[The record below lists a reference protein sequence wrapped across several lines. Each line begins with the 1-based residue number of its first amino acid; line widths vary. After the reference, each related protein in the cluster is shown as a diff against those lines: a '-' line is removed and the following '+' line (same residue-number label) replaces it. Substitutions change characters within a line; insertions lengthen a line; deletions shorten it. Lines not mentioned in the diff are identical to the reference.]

1 MIPRRGRLRAC
12 AAATAIGLGW
22 LCGLPYAGAQ
32 SARRPAIVLV
42 CAPCHGFDGRSVNVE
57 IPNLAGQPGIYLR
70 EQLLAFRAGTRR
82 HPQMKGLARGLTDRE
97 INELVGYFSILP
109 PA

>member
-1 MIPRRGRLRAC
+1 MIRRRARLRAGI
-12 AAATAIGLGW
+12 AVTATCLGW
-22 LCGLPYAGAQ
+22 LSGLPYAGAQ
-32 SARRPAIVLV
+32 SARRPSIVSV
-42 CAPCHGFDGRSVNVE
+42 CAPFHGFDGRSANVE

-82 HPQMKGLARGLTDRE
+82 HPQMGLARGLTDRE

-109 PA
+109 PP